1 MPHNLGMNLQLTNSP
16 TAVAA
21 HPLRVAASSNPSI
34 ERTSPGKSGASSHVK
49 RQPSQEPIET
59 NVPDHEIWELLNP
72 TNKAEISQRKK
83 SLKAFIQFATR
94 QLQKTES
101 QRLSRVAMRALDD
114 SCDSFDA
121 LGEIM
126 SGDDGQRRG
135 KWVFIQLDCKARE
148 EIVWQVSEILTTF
161 GIRERWA
168 HDCITEFR
176 SVPESLLALSDWLA
190 ERDLSLLHFETNS
203 DSYCSVIVRA
213 SESSAAKKL
222 ALAAQLTLY
231 DHAEFSLANT

>member
-1 MPHNLGMNLQLTNSP
+1 MLKFLGKLLNRGFTTP
-16 TAVAA
+16 T
-21 HPLRVAASSNPSI
+21 
-34 ERTSPGKSGASSHVK
+34 
-49 RQPSQEPIET
+49 EPIET

-72 TNKAEISQRKK
+72 TNKAEISRRKK
-83 SLKAFIQFATR
+83 SLKAFIQLTTR
-94 QLQKTES
+94 QLDKTES
-101 QRLSRVAMRALDD
+101 QRLSKVALRALDD

-126 SGDDGQRRG
+126 FGDDGQRRG

-213 SESSAAKKL
+213 SESSAAKEL